1 MAAIAEFREDS
12 VDVCIDADVND
23 VRLIEIESGFKMLRV
38 VAEAGGNVH
47 VALSNL
53 SGL

>member
-1 MAAIAEFREDS
+1 MAAIAEFRQDS
-12 VDVCIDADVND
+12 DDVRIDADVND
-23 VRLIEIESGFKMLRV
+23 VRLISIEFDSKTLRV

-47 VALSNL
+47 VAVSKL